1 MLPQLPLSEPPAS
14 LCILRFSALGDVT
27 HMTPVVRTLQRE
39 WPQTRLT
46 WVVGKAERALVGD
59 IPGVEF
65 VIFDKTAGWA
75 GYRALWQQLKGRRF
89 DVLLHNQFALR
100 ANIASRGIR
109 AGLRVGY
116 DHARSRDLHGLFIN
130 ARIQPHPGQHVIDIY
145 FSFIEALGIHRRHM
159 VWNIPVPDDAAA
171 RARDEIPDGTPTLV
185 VSPCSS
191 HPLRNWTAEGCAQ
204 VADHAAREHGLQVL
218 ITGGPSALEREMG
231 EAVLRHSQLAHRNL
245 VGMTSIKEMLAILG
259 HATAAVSPDSGPAH
273 MANAMGTPVIGLYAC
288 TNPARARPYY
298 SGQWCVDRYDEAARR
313 ELGKPASEI
322 RWGTKIERPGVMQL
336 IRPEDVIERL
346 DALMVSGAPRALPPT
361 ETTAH
366 LSPEGAPA
374 S

>member
-1 MLPQLPLSEPPAS
+1 MPPQLPLNEPPAS

-65 VIFDKTAGWA
+65 VIFDKSAGWA

-100 ANIASRGIR
+100 ANIASLGIR
-109 AGLRVGY
+109 AGLRLGY
-116 DHARSRDLHGLFIN
+116 DRARSRDLHGLFIN
-130 ARIQPHPGQHVIDIY
+130 ARIPPHPGQHVIDIY
-145 FSFIEALGIHRRHM
+145 FSFIETLGIRGRQM
-159 VWNIPVPDDAAA
+159 AWDIPVPDNAAE
-171 RARDEIPDGTPTLV
+171 RARDEIPDGNPTLV
-185 VSPCSS
+185 ISPCSS
-191 HPLRNWTAEGCAQ
+191 HPLRNWTAEGCAR
-204 VADHAAREHGLQVL
+204 VADHAAQEHGLQVL

-231 EAVLRHSQLAHRNL
+231 EAVLRHSQIAHRNL
-245 VGMTSIKEMLAILG
+245 VGETSIKEMLAILG
-259 HATAAVSPDSGPAH
+259 RATAVVSPDSGPAH

-322 RWGTKIERPGVMQL
+322 RWGTKIEQPGVMEL

-346 DALMVSGAPRALPPT
+346 DALMAAGAPRALPPA

-366 LSPEGAPA
+366 PSPEGAPT